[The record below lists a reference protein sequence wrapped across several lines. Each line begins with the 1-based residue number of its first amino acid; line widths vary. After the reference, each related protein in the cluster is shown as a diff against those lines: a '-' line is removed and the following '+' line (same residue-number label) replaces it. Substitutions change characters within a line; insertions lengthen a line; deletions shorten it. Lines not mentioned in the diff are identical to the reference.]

1 MEKIKELVL
10 SMGKSHIF
18 HMLLRLYDKSQ
29 KQKQG
34 QNKMLN
40 MEIQLAYQKP
50 VNCKI
55 CSFDYNLEL
64 FQITKTLVHIE
75 NKYLDQIA

>member
-1 MEKIKELVL
+1 
-10 SMGKSHIF
+10 MGKKMSQFFLWVKVISF
-18 HMLLRLYDKSQ
+18 LLLCLNDKSQ
-29 KQKQG
+29 KLRQG

-55 CSFDYNLEL
+55 CSFDYNFEL